1 MAKIHKD
8 SNKEKN
14 DKIFNV
20 AATLL
25 NTEVNSNGLYN
36 IEGKDVEHAVALA
49 KILYEE
55 VYNSEDE

>member
-20 AATLL
+20 AANLL
-25 NTEVNSNGLYN
+25 NTEVNNNGLYN
-36 IEGKDVEHAVALA
+36 AECKDVKHAVALA